1 MHIDKK
7 FDKINDIIRS
17 GEKNMLLYHGS
28 NIEVSSPQILESD
41 RRLDFGKGF
50 YLTSSYEQAKRW
62 AELTV
67 KESVSV
73 FEFDES
79 SASDLNILHFTQ
91 AQKEWL
97 EYVATNRKN
106 QTIPDDNYD
115 IVIGPVA
122 NDRTMLVISLYFAE
136 IYNIEETIKRL
147 MPQKLC
153 DQYTFRT
160 EKAIK
165 KLNFLEVK

>member
-1 MHIDKK
+1 
-7 FDKINDIIRS
+7 
-17 GEKNMLLYHGS
+17 MLLYHGS
-28 NIEVSSPQILESD
+28 NMEVSNPQILESD

-50 YLTSSYEQAKRW
+50 YLTSNFEQAKRW

-67 KESVSV
+67 KRRGTGNTTVSV
-73 FEFDES
+73 FEFDDTS
-79 SASDLNILHFTQ
+79 VSDLKILHFTQ

-97 EYVATNRKN
+97 QYVTMNRKN
-106 QTIPDDNYD
+106 QTIPNEDYD

-122 NDRTMLVISLYFAE
+122 NDRTMPVISLYFSG
-136 IYNIEETIKRL
+136 IYDIEETIKRL

-160 EKAIK
+160 EKAIA
-165 KLNFLEVK
+165 KLEFLEAK

>member
-1 MHIDKK
+1 
-7 FDKINDIIRS
+7 
-17 GEKNMLLYHGS
+17 MLLYHGS
-28 NIEVSSPQILESD
+28 NVEVSNPQILESD

-50 YLTSSYEQAKRW
+50 YLTSSYDQAKRW

-67 KESVSV
+67 KRRGSGKEAVSV

-79 SASDLNILHFTQ
+79 SDSDLSILHFTQ
-91 AQKEWL
+91 AQKKWL
-97 EYVATNRKN
+97 EYVTMNRKN
-106 QTIPDDNYD
+106 QTIPNDNYD

-122 NDRTMLVISLYFAE
+122 NDRTMPVISLYFAG
-136 IYNIEETIKRL
+136 IYDIEETIKRL

-160 EKAIK
+160 DKAIN
-165 KLNFLEVK
+165 KLKFLEVK

>member
-1 MHIDKK
+1 
-7 FDKINDIIRS
+7 
-17 GEKNMLLYHGS
+17 MLLYHGS
-28 NIEVSSPQILESD
+28 NIEVSNPQILESD

-50 YLTSSYEQAKRW
+50 YLTSSFEQAKRW

-67 KESVSV
+67 KRRGSGKETVSV
-73 FEFDES
+73 FKFDES
-79 SASDLNILHFTQ
+79 MASELKILHFTQ

-97 EYVATNRKN
+97 EYVTMNRKN
-106 QTIPDDNYD
+106 QIIPDDDYD

-122 NDRTMLVISLYFAE
+122 NDRTMPVISLYFTG
-136 IYNIEETIKRL
+136 IYDIEETIKRL

-160 EKAIK
+160 EKAIE
-165 KLNFLEVK
+165 KLKFLEAK

>member
-1 MHIDKK
+1 
-7 FDKINDIIRS
+7 
-17 GEKNMLLYHGS
+17 MLLYHGS
-28 NIEVSSPQILESD
+28 NIQVSNPQIIESD

-67 KESVSV
+67 KRRGTGKEAVSV
-73 FEFDES
+73 FEFDDTFV
-79 SASDLNILHFTQ
+79 SDLKILRFTQ
-91 AQKEWL
+91 AQKEWPQ
-97 EYVATNRKN
+97 YVTLNRKN
-106 QTIPDDNYD
+106 QEIPNDDYD

-122 NDRTMLVISLYFAE
+122 NDRTMPVISLYFSG
-136 IYNIEETIKRL
+136 IYDIEETIKRL

-165 KLNFLEVK
+165 KLKFVEVK

>member
-1 MHIDKK
+1 
-7 FDKINDIIRS
+7 
-17 GEKNMLLYHGS
+17 MLLYHGS
-28 NIEVSSPQILESD
+28 NIEVSKPQILESD
-41 RRLDFGKGF
+41 RRLDFGKGL
-50 YLTSSYEQAKRW
+50 YLTSSFKQAKRW

-67 KESVSV
+67 KRRGSGKETVSV
-73 FEFDES
+73 FEFDKNS
-79 SASDLNILHFTQ
+79 VSDLKILHFTQ

-97 EYVATNRKN
+97 EYVTMNRKN
-106 QTIPDDNYD
+106 QTISNDDYD

-122 NDRTMLVISLYFAE
+122 NDKTIPVISLYFSG
-136 IYNIEETIKRL
+136 IYDIEETIKRL

-165 KLNFLEVK
+165 KLKFVEVK